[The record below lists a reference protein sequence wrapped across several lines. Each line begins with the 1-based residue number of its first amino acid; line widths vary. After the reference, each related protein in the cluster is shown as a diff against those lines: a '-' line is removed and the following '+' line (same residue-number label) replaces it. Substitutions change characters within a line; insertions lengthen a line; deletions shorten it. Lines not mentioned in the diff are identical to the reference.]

1 MLVDVYKRQHR
12 LTQMKFRFFT
22 NVSHDLRTP
31 LTLIITPLSSLLSE
45 IQDGKLKQQLSSIY
59 RNAEELLQLVNQL
72 LDFRKLEVSE
82 EKLNLTNA
90 DIREFVTTT
99 CEAFESYAN
108 NKQIHFSVIPLKQTL
123 YMYLDRDKVHRIL
136 YNLLNNAF
144 KFTPPEGRIDVFFK
158 MENRGGIQYVCII
171 VQNTGQE
178 IAADELPHIFD
189 RYRCV

>member
-1 MLVDVYKRQHR
+1 
-12 LTQMKFRFFT
+12 MKFRFFT

-31 LTLIITPLSSLLSE
+31 TLIITPLSSLLSE

-144 KFTPPEGRIDVFFK
+144 KFTPPKEESMCFSKWRTEEEYSTSASSCRTPGRK
-158 MENRGGIQYVCII
+158 
-171 VQNTGQE
+171 
-178 IAADELPHIFD
+178 
-189 RYRCV
+189 

>member
-1 MLVDVYKRQHR
+1 MGTAHILPANHR
-12 LTQMKFRFFT
+12 LPAWYETWWAYTLYILSFILIAAGVIKIYFNRLHRKQQEQLEEQLTQMKFRFFT

-99 CEAFESYAN
+99 CEALVVCEQQADSL
-108 NKQIHFSVIPLKQTL
+108 FSHTTETNAL
-123 YMYLDRDKVHRIL
+123 YVS
-136 YNLLNNAF
+136 
-144 KFTPPEGRIDVFFK
+144 
-158 MENRGGIQYVCII
+158 
-171 VQNTGQE
+171 
-178 IAADELPHIFD
+178 
-189 RYRCV
+189 